1 MNPKLLIVTDLGVL
15 KAYRLNITPRG
26 SLHLDRLETVVLDEA
41 HRRLVDRVTDLA
53 GRRVAPT
60 RKSWAAPIA
69 DDHNL
74 KLETKRRLI
83 KKIAGHIER
92 LVAENRE
99 CGVRLAAH
107 REINHLILS
116 LLPPAVRQRIETN
129 LVLDLVRA
137 DERKLIKCF
146 APQMLANSRTNYEPL
161 ESH

>member
-15 KAYRLNITPRG
+15 KAYQLNITPRG

-41 HRRLVDRVTDLA
+41 HCCLVDRVTDLA

-60 RKSWAAPIA
+60 RKSRGAPIA
-69 DDHNL
+69 ADHNL

-92 LVAENRE
+92 LVAENRD
-99 CGVRLAAH
+99 CSVRLAAH

-129 LVLDLVRA
+129 LVLDLVHA
-137 DERKLIKCF
+137 DERRLIKCF
-146 APQMLANSRTNYEPL
+146 APQRS
-161 ESH
+161 